1 MVVGQSA
8 KGLIKIATKWG
19 SEISGEELLK
29 NISNYL
35 EEECGK
41 FEAAGRQDKAERL
54 TEKCGIV
61 SDTIYKLVSNANPIV
76 ADSFEPPG
84 GWQGAA
90 KGEQI
95 ITAQDVVEE
104 LERMFGEGREED
116 GALKLSTVH
125 RAKGKEWLRV
135 FLLGRNRYMP
145 SKFARTAE
153 DKRQETNCIY
163 VACTRAKEEL
173 VDVVVPLAK
182 KGEPDWWE
190 V

>member
-61 SDTIYKLVSNANPIV
+61 SDTIYKLVSNSDPLPTDN
-76 ADSFEPPG
+76 DQ
-84 GWQGAA
+84 QGYSV
-90 KGEQI
+90 
-95 ITAQDVVEE
+95 TARDVVEE
-104 LERMFGEGREED
+104 LERMFGEGREEE

-125 RAKGKEWLRV
+125 RAKGREWHRV

-190 V
+190 L